1 MSGLSALGALGP
13 PSALGAPDGLADLLA
28 HRRWVRRTLPFP
40 HVVATDVFT
49 DEVYAALEAD
59 FVRLLD
65 GGAISQPSG
74 SGYEATWARLAE
86 HADGP
91 LSLFLSRGW
100 HDLLAGVARVGTT
113 TGDVSVGLHHH
124 EPGGAPGWPHNDLN
138 PGWFPEDAPGPG
150 EVGVDGLVDYHHG
163 PADGSPARE
172 TVRAVSALFYLANP
186 PWAEGDGGE
195 TGLYD
200 SVAAGARTEGVLVP
214 PVNNSLVLFECT
226 PYSWHAYARAS
237 RHQRNS
243 LVMWLHRP
251 RQDVVERWGESS
263 VVHW

>member
-1 MSGLSALGALGP
+1 MHGHSRFWFVP
-13 PSALGAPDGLADLLA
+13 HFHRLLA
-28 HRRWVRRTLPFP
+28 QMLAWNRASL
-40 HVVATDVFT
+40 VVKLRAW
-49 DEVYAALEAD
+49 
-59 FVRLLD
+59 
-65 GGAISQPSG
+65 I
-74 SGYEATWARLAE
+74 
-86 HADGP
+86 
-91 LSLFLSRGW
+91 
-100 HDLLAGVARVGTT
+100 
-113 TGDVSVGLHHH
+113 
-124 EPGGAPGWPHNDLN
+124 
-138 PGWFPEDAPGPG
+138 
-150 EVGVDGLVDYHHG
+150 
-163 PADGSPARE
+163 RE